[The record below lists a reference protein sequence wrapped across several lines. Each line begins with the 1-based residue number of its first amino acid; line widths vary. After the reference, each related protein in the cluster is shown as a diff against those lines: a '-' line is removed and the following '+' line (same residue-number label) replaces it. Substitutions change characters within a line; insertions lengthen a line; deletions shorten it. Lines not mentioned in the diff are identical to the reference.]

1 MFNLKKAA
9 DVQRILSEKKGI
21 VSPFV
26 NCFIVEKTNDSA

>member
-9 DVQRILSEKKGI
+9 DAQRILNENKNIG
-21 VSPFV
+21 SPFV